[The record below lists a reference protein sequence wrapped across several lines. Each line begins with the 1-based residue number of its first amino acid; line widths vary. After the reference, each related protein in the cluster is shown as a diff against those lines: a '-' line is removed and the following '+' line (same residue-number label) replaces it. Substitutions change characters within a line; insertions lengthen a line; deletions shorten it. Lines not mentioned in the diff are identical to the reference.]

1 MTDHPLPPEPL
12 FTPRGAAAQ
21 LGLSVKTLMAH
32 VAAGNLRFINVG
44 TATRKIHRFTMKN
57 LSTFIEKMKVRA
69 TPKCQSSNAPALKHT
84 ASTFKS
90 GAVGF
95 LAIPKP
101 ETKKTPK
108 LSNAA

>member
-1 MTDHPLPPEPL
+1 MTPAEPL
-12 FTPRGAAAQ
+12 FTPQAAAQQ

-32 VAAGNLRFINVG
+32 VAAGRIRFIDVG
-44 TATRKIHRFTMKN
+44 AGKVRKCRRFTAKN
-57 LSTFIEKMKVRA
+57 IATFVEKQKVRE
-69 TPKCQSSNAPALKHT
+69 TPCQSSSAPALKHT

-101 ETKKTPK
+101 ETKK
-108 LSNAA
+108 